1 MKNFKNKKPLVIFLL
16 FLTAVYLF
24 SFILL
29 PLIHRYYLLNKIY
42 AAKVNTAKLLKIR
55 LINTKRVKLIK
66 FRAGYHRLST
76 NLLTILS
83 YINYLNKL
91 GWNIKVKISH
101 NKRFKHINFGKNAP
115 KRQLRFGRSN
125 FTAGNSDNNYNQNN
139 QKNRS
144 EITKSVTSERITLRL
159 DKVSNIG
166 IIFSL
171 IKTFEA
177 FPVEIKKISIN
188 TKNTNKNIDAVMDL
202 KLISMRGLYK

>member
-1 MKNFKNKKPLVIFLL
+1 MKNFKNKKPLAIFLL

-42 AAKVNTAKLLKIR
+42 AAKLNTAKLLKIR

-101 NKRFKHINFGKNAP
+101 NKRFKHINFGKKAIKNAP
-115 KRQLRFGRSN
+115 GFKRMSGHSKTP
-125 FTAGNSDNNYNQNN
+125 FTPGNNYNQKK
-139 QKNRS
+139 QDK
-144 EITKSVTSERITLRL
+144 ITKSVISKRITISLN
-159 DKVSNIG
+159 KVSNVSVV
-166 IIFSL
+166 FSL
-171 IKTFEA
+171 IKTFRA

-188 TKNTNKNIDAVMDL
+188 TNKNINVVMNL
-202 KLISMRGLYK
+202 KLISLKGLYK

>member
-29 PLIHRYYLLNKIY
+29 PLIHSYYLLNKIY

-91 GWNIKVKISH
+91 GWNIKVRILH
-101 NKRFKHINFGKNAP
+101 NKRFKRINFDKKVIKNAP
-115 KRQLRFGRSN
+115 GFKRMVGHSN
-125 FTAGNSDNNYNQNN
+125 FTPSNNYNQKK
-139 QKNRS
+139 QDK
-144 EITKSVTSERITLRL
+144 ITKSVISERVTISLN
-159 DKVSNIG
+159 KVSNVG
-166 IIFSL
+166 VVFSL
-171 IKTFEA
+171 IKTLRA
-177 FPVEIKKISIN
+177 FPVEIKKVSIN
-188 TKNTNKNIDAVMDL
+188 TKNTNKNINVVMNL
-202 KLISMRGLYK
+202 KLISLKGLYK